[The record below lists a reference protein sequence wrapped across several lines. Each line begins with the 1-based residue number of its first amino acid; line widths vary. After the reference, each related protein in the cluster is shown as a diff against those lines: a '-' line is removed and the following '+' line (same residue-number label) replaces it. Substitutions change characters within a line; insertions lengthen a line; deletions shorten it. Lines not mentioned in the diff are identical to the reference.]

1 MIPPSAEFP
10 RARRRTW
17 TAAFL
22 MTTALLATSA
32 RADDKLGGH
41 FGAVF
46 PLVTHANGD
55 TTNIGDDF
63 KIGFP
68 MGITVKPGGKW
79 AFDLELV
86 PVLDFND
93 NGPIGVPLTIHPG
106 VLRDLGGN
114 WTFGLRMAFDIGGA
128 SWGFTPLLNKGFPK
142 GNHALFVEAVVP
154 IRFQDDAAGN
164 GSTAIGFGVH
174 LGVGF

>member
-1 MIPPSAEFP
+1 MLHPSP
-10 RARRRTW
+10 TLRTRCRHG
-17 TAAFL
+17 
-22 MTTALLATSA
+22 ALLALALLGLGSPA
-32 RADDKLGGH
+32 LAENRLGGH

-46 PLVTHANGD
+46 PLITHAHGE
-55 TTNIGDDF
+55 TTDISDDF

-68 MGITVKPGGKW
+68 MGITVKKTDLW

-93 NGPIGVPLTIHPG
+93 DGPLGVPLTVHPG
-106 VLRDLGGN
+106 VLRSLGGR
-114 WTFGLRMAFDIGGA
+114 WTLGLRMAFDIGGA
-128 SWGFTPLLNKGFPK
+128 SWGFTPLLNRGL
-142 GNHALFVEAVVP
+142 GSHYFVEAVVP
-154 IRFQDDAAGN
+154 IRFQDDDLGE